1 MNVYEQG
8 KDITIWKEG
17 KNLEKLNKSELGAH
31 KSHKTTSQLT
41 LHPAKI
47 SSEITHLPR
56 QLVKQSTIQ

>member
-1 MNVYEQG
+1 M
-8 KDITIWKEG
+8 KEG

-41 LHPAKI
+41 LQPVKS

-56 QLVKQSTIQ
+56 QHVNQSTIQ